1 MVIMSN
7 IQLPERL
14 SGVEMTP
21 EQSAYFLW
29 GYICSLAQ
37 VLADQELQGRQVDK
51 FVRASIAAEYQKIIA
66 EEVKKGGDTYA

>member
-21 EQSAYFLW
+21 EQSANFLW
-29 GYICSLAQ
+29 GYICSLA
-37 VLADQELQGRQVDK
+37 
-51 FVRASIAAEYQKIIA
+51 
-66 EEVKKGGDTYA
+66 

>member
-21 EQSAYFLW
+21 EQSAFFLW
-29 GYICSLAQ
+29 GYICSLA
-37 VLADQELQGRQVDK
+37 
-51 FVRASIAAEYQKIIA
+51 
-66 EEVKKGGDTYA
+66 